1 MSNLYEVYPNY
12 SNNNLNNLWKPIDNN
27 WNNTYSLKNISKDT
41 TLSSSPYALYTPLQN
56 LQQQSNLQTPN
67 LQQNYLQQQSNLQHS
82 NLQPKNLQ
90 QQSYSQQ
97 QSNLPTENFVN
108 YEKFIDFTSRDLNSK
123 FIRPNIT
130 ENQISRPNTNN
141 LIENYNSDCEKF
153 LNHYKNCNYCQYIHY
168 KKCKYKHSFLFDF
181 LIYILIGIFLIKL
194 LKYN

>member
-27 WNNTYSLKNISKDT
+27 WNNTYSLKNISKDS
-41 TLSSSPYALYTPLQN
+41 LSSSPYALYTPLQN
-56 LQQQSNLQTPN
+56 LQQNYLQQSNIQSN
-67 LQQNYLQQQSNLQHS
+67 LQQNYLQQQSNIQS

-90 QQSYSQQ
+90 QQSNI
-97 QSNLPTENFVN
+97 QSNLPNENFVN
-108 YEKFIDFTSRDLNSK
+108 YENFLDFTSRDLNSK

-130 ENQISRPNTNN
+130 RENSRPNINTNN
-141 LIENYNSDCEKF
+141 LIENYENDCEKF

-194 LKYN
+194 LKY